1 MPASPASERPATEVR
16 AYHVRASLQLL
27 GEADPAAL
35 ERVRTRLG
43 AERLAAVDGTS
54 RLAWIPGEV
63 DVALWR
69 AIDAELGAAGLVRLA
84 RALGVRHVRSGQ
96 LSGLLQGVIQL
107 FGLTPA
113 AIVRWIPRG
122 FAEVHRGVGELKVE
136 EVGEDAAR
144 LVLADLH
151 PSLAGEPWLTAVAGS
166 FELTL
171 EICALDGGC
180 VVEHAGPGRAVIAL
194 RWRSRA
200 SRG

>member
-1 MPASPASERPATEVR
+1 MLPGPASERPATEVR
-16 AYHVRASLQLL
+16 AYHVRAALQLL
-27 GEADPAAL
+27 GEAEPAAL

-43 AERLAAVDGTS
+43 VERLAAVEGTS
-54 RLAWIPGEV
+54 RVAWIPGEI

-69 AIDAELGAAGLVRLA
+69 AIDAELGAAGVVRLA
-84 RALGVRHVRSGQ
+84 RALGARHVRSGP
-96 LSGLLQGVIQL
+96 LSGLLQGVVQL

-113 AIVRWIPRG
+113 AMVRWIPRG
-122 FAEVHRGVGELKVE
+122 FAEIHRGVGDLKVE
-136 EVGEDAAR
+136 EVGEGAAR
-144 LVLADLH
+144 LALTDLH

-171 EICALDGGC
+171 EVCALDGEG

-200 SRG
+200 PGR

>member
-1 MPASPASERPATEVR
+1 MPAGPASQRPATEVR

-27 GEADPAAL
+27 GETDPAAL
-35 ERVRTRLG
+35 ERVRARLG
-43 AERLAAVDGTS
+43 AERLAAVDGSS
-54 RLAWIPGEV
+54 RLAWIPGEI

-69 AIDAELGAAGLVRLA
+69 AVDAELGTSGVARLA

-96 LSGLLQGVIQL
+96 LAGLLQGVVQL
-107 FGLTPA
+107 FGLSPA

-136 EVGEDAAR
+136 EVGEGAAR
-144 LVLADLH
+144 LVLASLH

-171 EICALDGGC
+171 EVCALDGEC
-180 VVEHAGPGRAVIAL
+180 VVEHAGPGRAVVAL
-194 RWRSRA
+194 RWRPRVP
-200 SRG
+200 RG